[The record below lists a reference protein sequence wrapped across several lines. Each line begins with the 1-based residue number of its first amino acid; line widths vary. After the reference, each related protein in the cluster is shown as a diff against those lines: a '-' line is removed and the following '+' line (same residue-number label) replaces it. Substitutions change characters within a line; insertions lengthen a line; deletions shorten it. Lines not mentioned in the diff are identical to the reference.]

1 MWHLTFRFTHT
12 QAAAMRATTPTITT
26 ATTTTTKTIAATAL
40 LGAIKTAKPNRVRS
54 VLRTW
59 LVCPFVYGISNVLKR
74 FNIKERTLKYRCV
87 VALILTNLI
96 NKLRNAYAAFMHSCV
111 CVCALSL
118 VKSACCSFLRLST
131 WSLRLAWSC
140 LVGSFNY
147 FTWIAEKMFITSSE
161 SLNKTLS
168 IMGPM
173 KMASEDARSFFFFLL
188 LLFFFFSSAIV
199 GYMNF
204 DFNFG
209 IDFCHWVAFLLTST
223 YHSARSSWC

>member
-1 MWHLTFRFTHT
+1 MWHLTFWFTHT
-12 QAAAMRATTPTITT
+12 QAAAMRATTPTTTTT

-74 FNIKERTLKYRCV
+74 FNIKERTFKYRCV

-96 NKLRNAYAAFMHSCV
+96 NKLRNAYAAFMCLWECV
-111 CVCALSL
+111 NCALSL

-173 KMASEDARSFFFFLL
+173 KMASEDARSFFFLL
-188 LLFFFFSSAIV
+188 LLFFFFF
-199 GYMNF
+199 YCWLYEF
-204 DFNFG
+204 WF
-209 IDFCHWVAFLLTST
+209 
-223 YHSARSSWC
+223 